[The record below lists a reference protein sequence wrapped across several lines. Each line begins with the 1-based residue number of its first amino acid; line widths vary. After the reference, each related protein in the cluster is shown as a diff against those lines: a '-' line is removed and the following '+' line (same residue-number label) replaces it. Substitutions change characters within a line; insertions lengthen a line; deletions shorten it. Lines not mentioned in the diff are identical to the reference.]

1 MLKYYWQEEWKLVDA
16 CCSSCV
22 SVTYFDVTA
31 SVRDADFGGSIGKS
45 ATVSHT
51 FRYSYISDTVS
62 YICHEILLQHNQT
75 QAQGIKP
82 KVTSLRGQLTALSLW
97 QGLAQAVS
105 V

>member
-16 CCSSCV
+16 CCSNCV

-51 FRYSYISDTVS
+51 FRYSYISDTVRVIFAMRS
-62 YICHEILLQHNQT
+62 SFSITRLKHKE
-75 QAQGIKP
+75 
-82 KVTSLRGQLTALSLW
+82 
-97 QGLAQAVS
+97 
-105 V
+105 